1 VRLLIT
7 SAIPIAALCLT
18 YYFLLQWQ
26 LPKHLRL
33 SIFMLHKDTELYL
46 MMTNVHA
53 SYLVFW
59 TIK

>member
-1 VRLLIT
+1 
-7 SAIPIAALCLT
+7 
-18 YYFLLQWQ
+18 
-26 LPKHLRL
+26 
-33 SIFMLHKDTELYL
+33 MLHKDTELYL